1 MKIIKKLKI
10 LFGSKFNFYCYLIFF
25 LSIIANI
32 FEVISIGSIGL
43 LIGFIVEPNFLEEYS
58 QITLVNNF
66 YELDYKKKIYIG
78 CLVIFIIF
86 IIKFLFVFSVFAAQS
101 FLITS

>member
-1 MKIIKKLKI
+1 MKIIEELKI
-10 LFGSKFNFYCYLIFF
+10 LFGSKFNFYFYLIFF

-58 QITLVNNF
+58 QIALVNNF
-66 YELDYKKKIYIG
+66 YELDYKKNIRRLSCNFYN
-78 CLVIFIIF
+78 LYNQMFICF
-86 IIKFLFVFSVFAAQS
+86 FGLCRSKFF
-101 FLITS
+101 